1 MDITP
6 PQPAA
11 FRRRWFILAILSLSL
26 IIIGLD
32 NTVLNVALPTIQRHF
47 NASASELQWMVDAY
61 ILVYAGL
68 LLVLGA
74 LGDRYGRKRA
84 LQVGLLLFAG
94 FSVFAAYAQSAAQL
108 ITARALMGIGGALI
122 MPSTLSIIVNVF
134 PKHERGKAIGIWA
147 GMAAVGIPLGPLL
160 SGWLLRSYSWG
171 SVFWINVP
179 IALTA
184 LIIGAFLVP
193 ESRDPSAKR
202 IDWAGALLSIGG
214 LTALVYAIIEAPS
227 RGWTDSLVL
236 GGFTAAAV
244 LLACFIIFEKKIS
257 QPMLDMNLFR
267 NRRLSLGSGSIGI
280 AFLALF
286 GSIFLLTQYFQFV
299 RGYSALSAGLR
310 LLPFAIGM
318 MLGSS
323 NSHRLVRRFGVKPV
337 ITAGL
342 VIIAVTLGTVLTLG
356 VDTPYWILGTEIACM
371 ALGFALVMAPGSNE
385 VMSVVPEENAGVG
398 SALNDT
404 VRQVGGALG
413 VAILGSA
420 LNSVYSSHM
429 AGQVARL
436 PAAAAA
442 AAQDSVGAA
451 TQIAAT
457 IGGPTGSA
465 LTHAAGQAFT
475 DGIHVAVAVA
485 AGFALAG
492 AITVLAV
499 MPSRRETGEHDHA

>member
-1 MDITP
+1 MDTAP
-6 PQPAA
+6 TNDKAY
-11 FRRRWFILAILSLSL
+11 RRRWAILAILSLSL

-47 NASASELQWMVDAY
+47 DASASELQWMVDSY

-68 LLVLGA
+68 LLMLGA
-74 LGDRYGRKRA
+74 LGDRFGRKRA
-84 LQVGLLLFAG
+84 LQLGLLLFAG
-94 FSVFAAYAQSAAQL
+94 FSVFAAYAQSPAQL

-122 MPSTLSIIVNVF
+122 MPSTLSILVNVF
-134 PKHERGKAIGIWA
+134 PRTERGKAIGIWA

-160 SGWLLRSYSWG
+160 SGWLLRYFSWG

-184 LIIGAFLVP
+184 LVIGAFLVP

-202 IDWAGALLSIGG
+202 IDWGGALLSIAG
-214 LTALVYAIIEAPS
+214 LTALVYAIIEAPN
-227 RGWTDSLVL
+227 RGWTDGMVL
-236 GGFTAAAV
+236 GTFAAAAV
-244 LLACFIIFEKKIS
+244 LLCCFVLLERRLS
-257 QPMLDMNLFR
+257 QPMLDMKLFR
-267 NRRLSLGSGSIGI
+267 NPRLSMGSGSIGI
-280 AFLALF
+280 AFLAMF
-286 GSIFLLTQYFQFV
+286 GCIFLLTQYFQFV

-310 LLPFAIGM
+310 LLPFAAGM
-318 MLGSS
+318 MLGAP
-323 NSHRLVRRFGVKPV
+323 NSHRLVKRFGVKPV
-337 ITAGL
+337 VAAGL
-342 VIIAVTLGTVLTLG
+342 ALIAVTLCTVLTLS
-356 VDTPYWILGTEIACM
+356 VETPYWILGTEIACM
-371 ALGFALVMAPGSNE
+371 ALGFALVMAPSSNE

-429 AGQVARL
+429 ADQVARL
-436 PAAAAA
+436 PAAAAG

-457 IGGPTGSA
+457 IGGPAGSA
-465 LTHAAGQAFT
+465 LMHGAAEAFT

-485 AGFALAG
+485 AG
-492 AITVLAV
+492 LAV
-499 MPSRRETGEHDHA
+499 AGMIAVLIFMPRRPAASEERHE